1 MSSHADKL
9 SPFFNFK
16 HAPVREI
23 WPEKMLH
30 YLLIF
35 IIFIPILILIL
46 VPIHIIYSQT
56 LLHIDAFTHRL
67 SHTSVTQSH
76 FHTKTFCHTDT
87 FRQQKTLIHTQ
98 THLQTDALH
107 KSKTGPFTHKQAPL
121 HTNTFTQKHFHTQTP
136 STHKRFYTQTL
147 LHKSLFTHRRLL
159 HTSAFTHN
167 RFDTQ
172 SFTQTCLHTESFH
185 AQKI

>member
-16 HAPVREI
+16 HAPVTEI

-67 SHTSVTQSH
+67 SHTSVTHTATFTQRRFVIQTLLDKNKKRQQKNIH
-76 FHTKTFCHTDT
+76 TNNLIYKQTLYTKTKTVTHTHKRFYTKTF
-87 FRQQKTLIHTQ
+87 
-98 THLQTDALH
+98 
-107 KSKTGPFTHKQAPL
+107 S
-121 HTNTFTQKHFHTQTP
+121 HTQTP
-136 STHKRFYTQTL
+136 FTHKRFYTQPLWHTK
-147 LHKSLFTHRRLL
+147 LHTHRHVYRQKAVTHRR
-159 HTSAFTHN
+159 
-167 RFDTQ
+167 
-172 SFTQTCLHTESFH
+172 
-185 AQKI
+185 